1 MVPTMPN
8 DAKRYN
14 DLVNIVASAV
24 ATFLITPAD
33 FTCPL

>member
-1 MVPTMPN
+1 MVPTMPD

-14 DLVNIVASAV
+14 DLVNMGASAV
-24 ATFLITPAD
+24 ARFLITPAD

>member
-1 MVPTMPN
+1 MVPGMPGG
-8 DAKRYN
+8 AKRYN

-24 ATFLITPAD
+24 ATFLIAPAD